1 MPCISFT
8 LTFFDSC
15 AQFED
20 GLTWLEWSMNIGG
33 MMVKVE
39 TEVRGEKPVEILRLN
54 YFTWKL
60 LSLEF
65 VCRTDGGTIS

>member
-8 LTFFDSC
+8 LTFLDSC
-15 AQFED
+15 TQFED

-39 TEVRGEKPVEILRLN
+39 TEVRGEKPLEILRLN
-54 YFTWKL
+54 YSTWKL

-65 VCRTDGGTIS
+65 VCSTDGGTIS